1 MTDTFLLL
9 NSFHFNILVS
19 LAFYTRPHVQVTEVS
34 FFFFSIVRPL
44 IKEWQDFIP
53 L

>member
-9 NSFHFNILVS
+9 NSFHFNILVF

-34 FFFFSIVRPL
+34 FFFFFSIVRPL
-44 IKEWQDFIP
+44 IKEW
-53 L
+53 